1 MTTEYHS
8 QVVKRNTEQLEGK
21 LRRSSG
27 CYGKARVCMCVR
39 VHVCVY
45 RHMNTQSL
53 LINHYLSFRT
63 SGIEPLTPGGGG
75 GLVAKSCLTLATQ

>member
-1 MTTEYHS
+1 M
-8 QVVKRNTEQLEGK
+8 KKFRMLWG
-21 LRRSSG
+21 
-27 CYGKARVCMCVR
+27 VCMCVH

-53 LINHYLSFRT
+53 LVSQYLSFRT